1 MSNGTLANYGGR
13 QPNSTAY
20 IKTFFPGTTPSL
32 WKVINYNNNSIEGGY
47 ITPAS
52 QQIDNLYIPGDLYVD
67 GKIVNPSDI
76 YLKDNII
83 DIDTD
88 ISDNLLL
95 LQPKQFTFKDD
106 SLNEIHYGFIAQ
118 EFETIFP
125 ELVSVKPDKKMKSI
139 KSINYLEIIPM
150 LVSKIKSMQKEIDT
164 LKETVNK
171 NNL

>member
-1 MSNGTLANYGGR
+1 MSNASLPNYAGR

-20 IKTFFPGTTPSL
+20 LKYFVTGSPPSL
-32 WKVINYNNNSIEGGY
+32 WKATNFNNEQC
-47 ITPAS
+47 ITPS
-52 QQIDNLYIPGDLYVD
+52 SEKIDSVYIPGNLYVD
-67 GKIVNPSDI
+67 GSIFNPSDI
-76 YLKDNII
+76 HLKDNII
-83 DIDTD
+83 DMDTS

-95 LQPKQFTFKDD
+95 LNTKQFTLKND
-106 SLNEIHYGFIAQ
+106 SSNEIHYGFIAQ

-164 LKETVNK
+164 LKESINK
-171 NNL
+171 NKL